1 MKVLV
6 IGHTYISKV
15 GREKWRELI
24 RLFGVELRIVVPSLW
39 KDYLFAIRYSDQRD
53 EELPILARKVFFAGK
68 EAAHFYLDPTFTL
81 ASFKPDILHV
91 EEGTDALSFRQA
103 LWARRLFSPRTKSL
117 FFTWMN
123 WVKKVPQPFRA
134 FERYNLAHADAAICG
149 NADAEK
155 ILRDKGFRKP
165 VTVMPL
171 LGVDPQL
178 FSSRDASALKSSLDL
193 RGFVIGFAGRFV
205 PEKGVLDL
213 IEAASRLREEYT
225 LLFVG
230 GGELEGAMRALAAER
245 GIAGRLRIV
254 PSVPHGAV
262 PNYLNC
268 MDTLVLP
275 SYTVAHW
282 KEQFGQVLV
291 QAMACGV
298 PVIGSSHA
306 EIPRVIGE
314 AGLVFEE
321 RNIVG
326 LTHALSSMIGGKE
339 RREELKITGRR
350 RVLELYTN
358 TKIAEQTH
366 RVYLSLLN

>member
-6 IGHTYISKV
+6 IGHTYISRV

-24 RLFGVELRIVVPSLW
+24 RLFGVDLRIIVPAVW
-39 KDYLFAIRYSDQRD
+39 KDYLFTIRYADQRD
-53 EELPILARKVFFAGK
+53 EALPIYPRKVLFTGK

-103 LWARRLFSPRTKSL
+103 LWAKRLFSPRAKTI

-123 WVKKVPQPFRA
+123 WVKRIPQPFRA

-149 NADAEK
+149 NGDAEQ
-155 ILRDKGFRKP
+155 ILRDKGFLKP
-165 VTVMPL
+165 ITVMPL
-171 LGVDPQL
+171 LGIDPEL
-178 FSSRDASALKSSLDL
+178 FSPRDVSALKLSLDL

-213 IEAASRLREEYT
+213 IEAASRLREDYT

-230 GGELEGAMRALAAER
+230 GGELESRMRALAAER
-245 GIAGRLRIV
+245 GIAARLRIV
-254 PSVPHGAV
+254 PPVPHHEV

-268 MDTLVLP
+268 MDTCVLP

-282 KEQFGQVLV
+282 KEQFGQILV

-306 EIPRVIGE
+306 EIPRVIGD

-321 RNIVG
+321 RSVEG
-326 LTHALSSMIGGKE
+326 LARSLGEMIGGRE
-339 RREELKITGRR
+339 RRETLKAAGRG
-350 RVLELYTN
+350 RVLERYTN

-366 RVYLSLLN
+366 RVYLSLLD